1 MRINPINNFNQSF
14 TSFKVTECGK
24 KELAQKFAQNPEFEK
39 AFVDDV
45 IKPLSYTMTEVI
57 YDGNNQVI
65 IHPAHDIMNYYSIMD
80 RNLMTGADYTHALLT
95 DLRTGEWTHVQVKTD
110 DIEDEQINVN
120 SLITKLDLARRVAQQ
135 FDENNRYYAA
145 CHSPND
151 PKATLRYNEDKLERL
166 FSVNK

>member
-57 YDGNNQVI
+57 YDGNNQVV
-65 IHPAHDIMNYYSIMD
+65 IHPAHNINNYYELLD
-80 RNLMTGADYTHALLT
+80 RNFMFNNDDEVVLK
-95 DLRTGEWTHVQVKTD
+95 DLRTGEWMHVPIDQ
-110 DIEDEQINVN
+110 DIEEKSKVNVHP
-120 SLITKLDLARRVAQQ
+120 LITKLDTARKVAQQ
-135 FDENNRYYAA
+135 FDVNNRYYIA